1 MKCQQQTHYSTDTEI
16 LAEVRISDDPEIM
29 CISALAPEVQL
40 QLVTARLHGYH
51 PVSVRWP
58 GGLFALTVCEPG
70 TVWPST
76 KNVIAAYKQCIQ
88 TTAIFPKG
96 TSNE

>member
-1 MKCQQQTHYSTDTEI
+1 MNQTHYSTDAAI
-16 LAEVRISDDPEIM
+16 LAEARISNDPAIM
-29 CISALAPEVQL
+29 RIGELAPEVQL

-70 TVWPST
+70 NDWPST